1 VPASR
6 GTARHAHLVNDHGG
20 LNVMEQAF
28 VKRTRVAAAVAAIV
42 MTAWG
47 THAHGAGF
55 ALQENAGSGT
65 GNAFAGGAASA
76 EDASTVWSNPAGMS
90 RLASPQVAAA
100 VHFITPSF
108 KFQNE
113 GSLPAMFQPF
123 GSNGGDA
130 GSLNVVPNLYVA
142 VPIYPQWS
150 VGVGINAPFGLV
162 TEYDDNW
169 LGRFQAV
176 KSDIKTINVNP
187 AVSWRVAPN
196 FSVGLGVNWQRVDA
210 ELTKRINYTG
220 ALGVAAGQAVAA
232 GLIPATLVPTII
244 GATPGLESKVK
255 VEGDDSAWGWNI
267 GFLWDATPQTRI
279 GGQYRSS
286 IKYDVGGNVSFEHPA
301 LPTLPPALA
310 PVVGLLAAGVNA
322 NLANGGIRADI
333 ELPDVANLSVFHRL
347 DDRWDVMADLQ
358 FTRWST
364 FKELRFL
371 RTTGAL
377 LSLTPENFEDA
388 WRFSVGATYHYNDAW
403 SFRGGLAYDQ
413 SPVRTADRTPRLPD
427 ADRYWIAVGA
437 QYKFNR
443 NLALDGGFVYIP
455 VKDPEINQNDGSTTA
470 NGLIKGHY
478 DVNVTV
484 FSLQLTYTF

>member
-123 GSNGGDA
+123 GGSGGDA

-187 AVSWRVAPN
+187 AVTWRVAPN

-220 ALGVAAGQAVAA
+220 ALGEDAFNNLPAAPFWEANSIPQGQIMLDTLSGQTQA
-232 GLIPATLVPTII
+232 GILTVEMTLDQGVDIAPL
-244 GATPGLESKVK
+244 PGV
-255 VEGDDSAWGWNI
+255 G
-267 GFLWDATPQTRI
+267 
-279 GGQYRSS
+279 SS
-286 IKYDVGGNVSFEHPA
+286 IVQRTVHH
-301 LPTLPPALA
+301 LH
-310 PVVGLLAAGVNA
+310 
-322 NLANGGIRADI
+322 
-333 ELPDVANLSVFHRL
+333 SV
-347 DDRWDVMADLQ
+347 
-358 FTRWST
+358 
-364 FKELRFL
+364 
-371 RTTGAL
+371 
-377 LSLTPENFEDA
+377 
-388 WRFSVGATYHYNDAW
+388 
-403 SFRGGLAYDQ
+403 
-413 SPVRTADRTPRLPD
+413 
-427 ADRYWIAVGA
+427 
-437 QYKFNR
+437 
-443 NLALDGGFVYIP
+443 
-455 VKDPEINQNDGSTTA
+455 
-470 NGLIKGHY
+470 
-478 DVNVTV
+478 
-484 FSLQLTYTF
+484 

>member
-1 VPASR
+1 
-6 GTARHAHLVNDHGG
+6 
-20 LNVMEQAF
+20 MEQAF

-47 THAHGAGF
+47 MQAQGAGF

-76 EDASTVWSNPAGMS
+76 EDASTVWSNPAGMA

-100 VHFITPSF
+100 IHFITPSF
-108 KFQNE
+108 KFKDD
-113 GSLPAMFQPF
+113 GSQHAAFQPL
-123 GSNGGDA
+123 GGTGGDA
-130 GSLNVVPNLYVA
+130 GSLNVVPNLYVT
-142 VPIYPQWS
+142 VPINPQWS

-162 TEYDDNW
+162 TEYDDTW

-187 AVSWRVAPN
+187 AVSWRIAPN
-196 FSVGLGVNWQRVDA
+196 FSVGAGVNWQRVDA
-210 ELTKRINYTG
+210 ELTQRINYSA
-220 ALGVAAGQAVAA
+220 ALGVAAGQAAAA
-232 GLIPATLVPTII
+232 GLIPATLVPTIV
-244 GATPGLESKVK
+244 GATPGLESKAK
-255 VEGDDSAWGWNI
+255 LEGDDSAWGWNI

-286 IKYDVGGNVSFEHPA
+286 IKYDVGANVDFEHPA
-301 LPTLPPALA
+301 VPTLPPALA
-310 PVVGLLAAGVNA
+310 PVVGLLAAAVNH
-322 NLANGGIRADI
+322 NLANGGVKAEI
-333 ELPDVANLSVFHRL
+333 ELPDIANLSVFHRL
-347 DDRWDVMADLQ
+347 NDRWDLMADLQ

-364 FKELRFL
+364 FKELRFV
-371 RTTGAL
+371 RTTGEL

-413 SPVRTADRTPRLPD
+413 SPVRNEFRTPRLPD

-437 QYKFNR
+437 QYRFNR
-443 NLALDGGFVYIP
+443 NLALDGGFVYLP
-455 VKDPEINQNDGSTTA
+455 VNSPDINQNEGSTAA
-470 NGLIKGHY
+470 NGLIKGRY
-478 DVNVTV
+478 DVNVTI